1 MVSLI
6 PLAWTVLLFVLGSNM
21 MAYAIGDAFGLTGIQ
36 NLAPW
41 TPDQIESKTQA
52 LNSTYYNESSNLN
65 AFAFLANAL
74 FSNDVFSTVI
84 NTATGGIMLPL
95 LQGLGAPD
103 VIVLTIGLVG
113 VFIVVGALT
122 LIIRGMF
129 A

>member
-1 MVSLI
+1 MVSLV
-6 PLAWTVLLFVLGSNM
+6 PLAWTVLIFVLGSNM
-21 MAYAIGDAFGLTGIQ
+21 LAYAIGEAYSLSGIQ

-41 TPDQIESKTQA
+41 TPEQIVERTQA
-52 LNSTYYNESSNLN
+52 LNATYYEESTNLN

-95 LQGLGAPD
+95 LQGIGAPD
-103 VIVLTIGLVG
+103 VIVFTIGLMG